1 MVGDQGGE
9 GGVVL
14 QETLKI
20 IRIIIKKQTF
30 YLVYLYYVMTEHELL
45 LILTNYIAYSHCDF

>member
-20 IRIIIKKQTF
+20 IRIIIMVTMIIIM
-30 YLVYLYYVMTEHELL
+30 VMSTMIMIMEE
-45 LILTNYIAYSHCDF
+45 I

>member
-20 IRIIIKKQTF
+20 IRIIIM
-30 YLVYLYYVMTEHELL
+30 VMSTMIMIMEMLQETLKIIRIIILL
-45 LILTNYIAYSHCDF
+45 S